1 MKAPYKL
8 GQYFTR
14 NIELQEKLYS
24 FILNKPSRILEPSIG
39 RGDLI
44 NYVSEKD
51 DTIKFDM
58 YEIDD
63 TINILNK
70 HISRDKVIFGD
81 FLEQPIKTKYKT
93 IIGNPPYK
101 RIKGKGNLYI
111 DFISRCYDLL
121 EVGGNWARGKQPCP
135 LERNQWTHLWE
146 RRKIWY
152 IVFSTIRCRCKVRRY
167 GCPSPLI
174 SLPIRWVV
182 RRKCAAIIGMVSTCH
197 PRNLRIITK

>member
-1 MKAPYKL
+1 MKAPYEL
-8 GQYFTR
+8 GQYFTKST
-14 NIELQEKLYS
+14 ELQEKLYS

-70 HISRDKVIFGD
+70 YISRDKVIFGD

-101 RIKGKGNLYI
+101 RMKTKTGNLYI

-121 EVGGNWARGKQPCP
+121 EVGGELVFIIPKIFFKKKSAKDLLNNMKNNGSF
-135 LERNQWTHLWE
+135 THTYNPDNKHLFE
-146 RRKIWY
+146 GASVDV
-152 IVFSTIRCRCKVRRY
+152 IVFRYCKD
-167 GCPSPLI
+167 GNI
-174 SLPIRWVV
+174 N
-182 RRKCAAIIGMVSTCH
+182 G
-197 PRNLRIITK
+197 

>member
-1 MKAPYKL
+1 MKAPYEL
-8 GQYFTR
+8 GQYFTKST
-14 NIELQEKLYS
+14 ELQEKLYS

-70 HISRDKVIFGD
+70 YISRDKVIFGD

-101 RIKGKGNLYI
+101 RMKGKGNLYI
-111 DFISRCYDLL
+111 DFIRRCYDLL
-121 EVGGNWARGKQPCP
+121 EVGGELVFIIPKIFFKKKSAKDLLNTMNNNGTF
-135 LERNQWTHLWE
+135 THTYHPDNKDLFE
-146 RRKIWY
+146 GASVDV
-152 IVFSTIRCRCKVRRY
+152 IVFRYCKD
-167 GCPSPLI
+167 GNLI
-174 SLPIRWVV
+174 KVL
-182 RRKCAAIIGMVSTCH
+182 
-197 PRNLRIITK
+197 

>member
-1 MKAPYKL
+1 MNWD
-8 GQYFTR
+8 
-14 NIELQEKLYS
+14 NISHTELREKVYS

-101 RIKGKGNLYI
+101 RMKGKGNLYI
-111 DFISRCYDLL
+111 DFIS
-121 EVGGNWARGKQPCP
+121 
-135 LERNQWTHLWE
+135 
-146 RRKIWY
+146 
-152 IVFSTIRCRCKVRRY
+152 
-167 GCPSPLI
+167 
-174 SLPIRWVV
+174 
-182 RRKCAAIIGMVSTCH
+182 
-197 PRNLRIITK
+197 

>member
-1 MKAPYKL
+1 MKAPYEL

-14 NIELQEKLYS
+14 NTELREKVYS

-44 NYVSEKD
+44 NYVCEKD
-51 DTIKFDM
+51 NSIKFDM
-58 YEIDD
+58 YEIDN

-121 EVGGNWARGKQPCP
+121 EVGGELVFIIPKIFFKKKMAKDLLNTMKNNGTF
-135 LERNQWTHLWE
+135 THLYHPDKKDLFE
-146 RRKIWY
+146 GATVDVV
-152 IVFSTIRCRCKVRRY
+152 VFRYCKDGNINATV
-167 GCPSPLI
+167 
-174 SLPIRWVV
+174 
-182 RRKCAAIIGMVSTCH
+182 
-197 PRNLRIITK
+197 